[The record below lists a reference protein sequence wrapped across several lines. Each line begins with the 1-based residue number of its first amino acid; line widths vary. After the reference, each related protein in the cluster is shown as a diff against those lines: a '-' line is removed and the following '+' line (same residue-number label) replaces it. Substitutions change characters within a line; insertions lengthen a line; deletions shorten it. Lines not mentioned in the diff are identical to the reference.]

1 VNDETRKFLESLTE
15 EDIEKIR
22 KALRTYTFVEAL
34 SWVLRWLVISLLAVA
49 VSITQFGDSIK
60 KIFDWLK

>member
-1 VNDETRKFLESLTE
+1 MNDETKKFLESLTE

-22 KALRTYTFVEAL
+22 KALRTYEFVEAL
-34 SWVLRWLVISLLAVA
+34 SWVLRWSVISLLAVV
-49 VSITQFGDSIK
+49 VSITQFGESIK